1 MKIFEGKV
9 ALVTG
14 ASRGIGKAVAL
25 KLGEAGAKIVVNYA
39 KSEESALQVTE
50 HIKNAAGEAIAIKCS
65 VSNPEDVKDMFT
77 EIEKSFGAVD
87 ILVNN
92 AGITKDNLMIRMSD
106 EDFSAVID
114 TNLKGAFY
122 CMRYA
127 VRSMMKKRYGKII
140 NVTSVVGFTGNSG
153 QINYVA
159 SKSGLYGMTKS
170 AAREMGARGIRV
182 NAVAPGFIKTDMTD
196 VLSDEIKAAM
206 IEQTPLK
213 TLGCVD
219 DVANAVYFLASPE
232 SDFIT
237 GQVIHVNGGMY
248 L

>member
-1 MKIFEGKV
+1 MKNLTDKI

-14 ASRGIGKAVAL
+14 ASRGIGRAVAV
-25 KLGEAGAKIVVNYA
+25 KLGTAGAKIAVNYS
-39 KSEESALQVTE
+39 KSEKEALDVVDE
-50 HIKNAAGEAIAIKCS
+50 IKSFGGGAIAVQGS
-65 VSNPEDVKDMFT
+65 VNNPEDVKNIFA
-77 EIEKSFGAVD
+77 EVEKAFGVID

-122 CMRYA
+122 CMRHA
-127 VRSMMKKRYGKII
+127 VKGMMKKRYGKII
-140 NVTSVVGFTGNSG
+140 NITSVVGFTGNPG

-159 SKSGLYGMTKS
+159 SKSGLYGMTKT

-196 VLSDEIKAAM
+196 VLPEEVKTALLD
-206 IEQTPLK
+206 QTLFK
-213 TLGCVD
+213 SLGTAD

-232 SDFIT
+232 SDYIT
-237 GQVIHVNGGMY
+237 GQVIHVNGGLY

>member
-1 MKIFEGKV
+1 MKNLTGKV

-14 ASRGIGKAVAL
+14 ASRGIGSAVAL
-25 KLGEAGAKIVVNYA
+25 KLGEAGARVAVNYSR
-39 KSEESALQVTE
+39 SEKEALEVVEQ
-50 HIKNAAGEAIAIKCS
+50 IKDAGGEAIAVKGS
-65 VSNPEDVKDMFT
+65 VNNAEDVKNMFAET
-77 EIEKSFGAVD
+77 EKAFGVVD

-106 EDFSAVID
+106 EDFDAVID

-122 CMRYA
+122 CMRNA
-127 VRSMMKKRYGKII
+127 VRGMMKKRYGKVI
-140 NVTSVVGFTGNSG
+140 NITSVVGFMGNAG

-159 SKSGLYGMTKS
+159 SKSGLYGMTKA

-196 VLSDEIKAAM
+196 VLPEEVKTALVD
-206 IEQTPLK
+206 QTLLK
-213 TLGCVD
+213 SLGTVD

-232 SDFIT
+232 SDYIT